1 MSTRAVPSQLHFAR
15 RRALR
20 RMKNQMGGNHD
31 RLEAALR
38 GMPRP
43 LGSTPKVVLVVS
55 GHWEEGEVTVMYGS
69 RPPMR
74 ACNGTVAR

>member
-1 MSTRAVPSQLHFAR
+1 MPMHWRW
-15 RRALR
+15 
-20 RMKNQMGGNHD
+20 MKNQMSGTYD

-38 GMPRP
+38 GIPRQ

-55 GHWEEGEVTVMYGS
+55 GHWEEGEFTVMYGS

-74 ACNGTVAR
+74 ACTGTVAR